1 MILADTCRHKNPKE
15 LDHTEIVRAGITAL
29 QVLRDIGMQTFIES
43 FSSQNTEENMRMYLG
58 EKFSDESMTFE
69 LCNPGSLFF
78 IAKNDGKTV
87 GYLKLN
93 TGNAQTDIADKHTME
108 IERIYVLQ
116 SMHGKRVGHSL
127 LQTAIDEAQKTGV
140 EFLWLGVWEHNEKA
154 IQFYR
159 KHGFEPF
166 GTHVFMLG
174 NDAQTD
180 LLMKLHI

>member
-1 MILADTCRHKNPKE
+1 ME
-15 LDHTEIVRAGITAL
+15 HTDIIRAGINDL
-29 QVLRDIGMQTFIES
+29 QVLREIGMQTFIEA
-43 FSSQNTEENMRMYLG
+43 FSSQNTAENMGMYLAD
-58 EKFSDESMTFE
+58 KFSDEGMALE
-69 LCNPGSLFF
+69 LSNPGSTFF
-78 IAKNDGKTV
+78 IAQYQGDAI

-93 TGNAQTDIADKHTME
+93 TGNAQTDLTDKHAME

-116 SMHGKRVGHSL
+116 SMHGKRVGHFL
-127 LQTAIDEAQKTGV
+127 LQTAIDEAGKAGV

-154 IQFYR
+154 IQFYL

-180 LLMKLHI
+180 MLMKLPIKN